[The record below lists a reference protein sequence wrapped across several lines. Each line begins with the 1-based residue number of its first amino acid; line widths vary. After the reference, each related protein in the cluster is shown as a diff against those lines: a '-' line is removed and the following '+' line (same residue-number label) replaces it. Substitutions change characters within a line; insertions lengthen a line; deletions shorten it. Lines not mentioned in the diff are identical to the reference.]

1 MVVEHPPKITIT
13 ANMIR
18 ILICWFSWFEAKR
31 IGESQTALAG
41 ANVDELE
48 QLVAVTYT
56 TLFADFITVWTNL
69 V

>member
-1 MVVEHPPKITIT
+1 
-13 ANMIR
+13 MIR